1 MNERDEIERG
11 QGAERSA
18 PPVPPKNQLNRKA
31 FLNHDKTQQVLKVLL
46 PTKFD
51 GILFEDYFLSVI
63 ITTNSHYYEF
73 KTNSQYEKWTELR
86 ETRDWSQLE
95 K

>member
-1 MNERDEIERG
+1 MREDR
-11 QGAERSA
+11 GAERSA
-18 PPVPPKNQLNRKA
+18 LPVPPKNQLNRKV
-31 FLNHDKTQQVLKVLL
+31 FLKRDKTQQVLKVLL
-46 PTKFD
+46 LTKFD
-51 GILFEDYFLSVI
+51 GIPFEDFFLSVI

-73 KTNSQYEKWTELR
+73 KTNSQYEKWTALR

>member
-11 QGAERSA
+11 QGGAERSA
-18 PPVPPKNQLNRKA
+18 LPVPPKNQLNRKV

-46 PTKFD
+46 LTKFD
-51 GILFEDYFLSVI
+51 GIPFEDYFLSVI

-86 ETRDWSQLE
+86 ETRDWSAA
-95 K
+95 

>member
-1 MNERDEIERG
+1 MREDRG
-11 QGAERSA
+11 GGAIRPSCSA
-18 PPVPPKNQLNRKA
+18 IKRLNRKV
-31 FLNHDKTQQVLKVLL
+31 FLKRDKAQQALKVLL

-51 GILFEDYFLSVI
+51 GIPLEDYFLSVI

-86 ETRDWSQLE
+86 EPRDWSQLE

>member
-1 MNERDEIERG
+1 
-11 QGAERSA
+11 
-18 PPVPPKNQLNRKA
+18 
-31 FLNHDKTQQVLKVLL
+31 
-46 PTKFD
+46 
-51 GILFEDYFLSVI
+51 LSVI

-73 KTNSQYEKWTELR
+73 KTNSQYEKWTALR

>member
-18 PPVPPKNQLNRKA
+18 LPVPPKNQLNRKV
-31 FLNHDKTQQVLKVLL
+31 FLNNDKTQQVLKVLL
-46 PTKFD
+46 LTKFD
-51 GILFEDYFLSVI
+51 GIPLEDYFLSVI

-86 ETRDWSQLE
+86 ETRDWTQVE

>member
-18 PPVPPKNQLNRKA
+18 LPVPPKNQLNRKA

-51 GILFEDYFLSVI
+51 GIPFEDYFLSVI